1 MEDFYLFLFFSFF
14 PSFFFPFFLFLFF
27 SFFFLIIIII
37 QRSTSIL
44 SRECSETEEQFVI
57 CLKMSENTGAK
68 YFSHDCRGQDDVLP
82 ENMTSENSVE
92 ISKDYKL
99 KLPSEM

>member
-1 MEDFYLFLFFSFF
+1 MEDFYLF
-14 PSFFFPFFLFLFF
+14 FFLFLFSF
-27 SFFFLIIIII
+27 FLPSFLSFTFFFFLIIII
-37 QRSTSIL
+37 QRSASIL

-99 KLPSEM
+99 KLPTEM

>member
-1 MEDFYLFLFFSFF
+1 
-14 PSFFFPFFLFLFF
+14 
-27 SFFFLIIIII
+27 
-37 QRSTSIL
+37 
-44 SRECSETEEQFVI
+44 
-57 CLKMSENTGAK
+57 MSENTGAK